1 MRRIFLATLAC
12 GVLAAG
18 MGQARAQEGDL
29 HASVVVP
36 KGAEEVWQ
44 LEGKRRAALIAGDLK
59 TLDELFS
66 DEMTYTH
73 TNGKI
78 DTKKSYFDSLR
89 SGVRYE
95 AMDLSDVNIA
105 RYDSTVVMV
114 GLARVAVKSPNGPIR
129 FRARFTG
136 VWARQQERWRFVA
149 WQTTRLPD

>member
-1 MRRIFLATLAC
+1 MRRILLATLAC

-18 MGQARAQEGDL
+18 LGRALAQEPGL
-29 HASVVVP
+29 QAVVVVP

-44 LEGKRRAALIAGDLK
+44 LEGKRRAALVAGDLK
-59 TLDELFS
+59 TLEALFS

-73 TNGKI
+73 TTGQV
-78 DTKKSYFDSLR
+78 DTKKSYLKSLR

-114 GLARVAVKSPNGPIR
+114 GVAQVAVKSPRGPIR

-136 VWARQQERWRFVA
+136 VWARQHEQWRFAA

>member
-1 MRRIFLATLAC
+1 MRRILLATLAC

-18 MGQARAQEGDL
+18 LGRALAQEPGL
-29 HASVVVP
+29 QAVVVVP

-44 LEGKRRAALIAGDLK
+44 LEGKRRAALVAGDLK
-59 TLDELFS
+59 TLEALFS

-73 TNGKI
+73 TTGQV
-78 DTKKSYFDSLR
+78 DTKKSYLESLR

-114 GLARVAVKSPNGPIR
+114 GVAQVAVKSPRGPIR

-136 VWARQQERWRFVA
+136 VWVRQHEQWRFAA

>member
-1 MRRIFLATLAC
+1 MRRLLLATLAC

-18 MGQARAQEGDL
+18 IGRTRAQEGGL

-44 LEGKRRAALIAGDLK
+44 LEGKRRSALVAGDLK
-59 TLDELFS
+59 TLEELFS

-73 TNGKI
+73 TTGKV
-78 DTKKSYFDSLR
+78 DTKKSYLESLR

-95 AMDLSDVNIA
+95 AMDLFDVNIA

-114 GLARVAVKSPNGPIR
+114 GLARSR
-129 FRARFTG
+129 
-136 VWARQQERWRFVA
+136 
-149 WQTTRLPD
+149 

>member
-1 MRRIFLATLAC
+1 MRRILLVTLAC
-12 GVLAAG
+12 GVLAAV
-18 MGQARAQEGDL
+18 MGPARAQEGEL

-44 LEGKRRAALIAGDLK
+44 LEGKRRSALIAGDLK
-59 TLDELFS
+59 TLDDLFS

-73 TNGKI
+73 TTGKV
-78 DTKKSYFDSLR
+78 DTKKSYLESLR
-89 SGVRYE
+89 SGVKYE

-114 GLARVAVKSPNGPIR
+114 GLAQVAVKSPSGPIR

>member
-1 MRRIFLATLAC
+1 MRRMLLATLAC
-12 GVLAAG
+12 GVLAVGLGRAL
-18 MGQARAQEGDL
+18 AQEPGL
-29 HASVVVP
+29 QAVVVVP

-44 LEGKRRAALIAGDLK
+44 LEGKRRAALVAGDLK
-59 TLDELFS
+59 TLEALFS

-73 TNGKI
+73 TTGQV
-78 DTKKSYFDSLR
+78 DTKKSYLESLR

-95 AMDLSDVNIA
+95 AMDLSDVNIT

-114 GLARVAVKSPNGPIR
+114 GVAQVAVKSPRGPIR

-136 VWARQQERWRFVA
+136 VWARQHEQWRFAA